1 MYEKSFN
8 SIWLETF
15 ESFIDVLEKM
25 TATAEF
31 MESFEK
37 GYDQHQKIHP
47 KIEEPLA
54 R

>member
-1 MYEKSFN
+1 MYEKQFS
-8 SIWLETF
+8 SISLESF

-37 GYDQHQKIHP
+37 AYEQHSKIHQIIDQ
-47 KIEEPLA
+47 KLA
-54 R
+54 